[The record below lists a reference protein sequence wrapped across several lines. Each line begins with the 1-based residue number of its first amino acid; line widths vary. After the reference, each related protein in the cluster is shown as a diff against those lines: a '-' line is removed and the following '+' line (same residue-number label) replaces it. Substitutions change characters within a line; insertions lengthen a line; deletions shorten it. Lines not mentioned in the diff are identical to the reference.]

1 LIYRDSNGDRSLET
15 TLRFQR
21 LFNDEASMISAWECL
36 HSATLEL
43 VRSTPIKQRLIS
55 AYRRHL
61 AVLPEDQLPSEVRET
76 FGNVMRVL
84 RGVQPLP
91 GEDAV
96 AASVR
101 KMSNQEADECASLIV
116 EIFGLMGRFNVVA
129 NRAATVVQL
138 HTVDCAQAEYET
150 PALIAHN

>member
-1 LIYRDSNGDRSLET
+1 MS
-15 TLRFQR
+15 
-21 LFNDEASMISAWECL
+21 SAWDCF
-36 HSATLEL
+36 HYATLEL

-61 AVLPEDQLPSEVRET
+61 AALPEDQLPSEVRES
-76 FGNVMRVL
+76 FGHVMRVL

-116 EIFGLMGRFNVVA
+116 EIFGLMSRFSVVA
-129 NRAATVVQL
+129 NRPAGVVQL
-138 HTVDCAQAEYET
+138 HSVDCAPADYET